1 MTKALEQSALS
12 EKFITLLT
20 EHLRIPV
27 RAEDLTAEATLES
40 LDIDSLALME
50 LVVAAEEVFGIVLP
64 ESALTLSP
72 SATLGEAA
80 KVFDEAT

>member
-1 MTKALEQSALS
+1 MTKSLEKDALP
-12 EKFITLLT
+12 EKFIALLT

-27 RAEDLTAEATLES
+27 PAEGISADATLES

-50 LVVAAEEVFGIVLP
+50 IVVAAEEVFGIVLP